1 MASDATAGGA
11 GGEAPEEPTGLKR
24 SVTKRML
31 LFFILGDILGG
42 GIYALPGDVGDIVG
56 GGIWAAFML
65 AFVLALFTAGAY
77 AELSTKYPRA
87 GGAASYVNRAYR
99 QPLLTFLVAFAIMA
113 SGISSA
119 SALSIAFGQDYFSV
133 FLALDFRLVAAGL
146 LVLIAIINFIG
157 ISESVKLNVVF
168 TCIEVL
174 GLLIIIVVGLLALN
188 AGVGEPSRVME
199 FKGGGGPLVIL
210 AGAGLS
216 FYAMIGFEDSVNLAE
231 EVQDPRRSFPPGLFG
246 GMAAAAFMY
255 LLVTLVAPM
264 VVDVTALAEADNP
277 LLQVVRVAPYS
288 VPQTLFASIGLFALS
303 NGALINMIMAS
314 RLLYGM
320 SEESILPRPFGKVH
334 PGRLTPWVSILF
346 TSAIAFVLVVTGGVE
361 ILASTT
367 VVLLLAAFILVNIA
381 VLVLRKDRVE
391 HHHFKVPTFV
401 PVVGAL
407 TCAALLTQQSG
418 DAYLRAVI
426 LMVIG
431 VVLWV
436 INRVFLER
444 TPSPDAA
451 PSA

>member
-1 MASDATAGGA
+1 MASDATTQGG
-11 GGEAPEEPTGLKR
+11 GRQGPEEHTELKR
-24 SVTKRML
+24 GVTKRML

-42 GIYALPGDVGDIVG
+42 GIYALPGDVGAITG

-65 AFVLALFTAGAY
+65 AFALALFTAGAY

-87 GGAASYVNRAYR
+87 GGAATYVNRAFN

-133 FLALDFRLVAAGL
+133 LLALDFRMVALGL
-146 LVLIAIINFIG
+146 LVVIAVINFIG
-157 ISESVKLNVVF
+157 VNESVKLNVVF
-168 TCIEVL
+168 TCIEL
-174 GLLIIIVVGLLALN
+174 TGLLIIIVVGLLALGS
-188 AGVGEPSRVME
+188 GVGEPSRVME
-199 FKGGGGPLVIL
+199 FKGTSGVFAIL

-246 GMAAAAFMY
+246 GMAAAGFMY

-264 VVDVTALAEADNP
+264 VVDVGQLTEAENP
-277 LLQVVRVAPYS
+277 LLRVIQVSPYS
-288 VPQTLFASIGLFALS
+288 VPETLFAFIGLFALS

-320 SEESILPRPFGKVH
+320 SGERILLPLFGKVH
-334 PGRLTPWVSILF
+334 PGRRTPWVSILF
-346 TSAIAFVLVVTGGVE
+346 TSAIAFALVATGGVE

-367 VVLLLAAFILVNIA
+367 VVLLLVSFILVNTA
-381 VLVLRKDRVE
+381 ALVLRRDRVE
-391 HHHFKVPTFV
+391 HDHFRVWTFV
-401 PVVGAL
+401 PVVGVLACAL
-407 TCAALLTQQSG
+407 LLTQQSG
-418 DAYLRAVI
+418 DAYLRAGI

-431 VVLWV
+431 AVLWV
-436 INRVFLER
+436 INRVFLGR
-444 TPSPDAA
+444 QPSPDAA
-451 PSA
+451 PTA